1 MSGLGHLEIFFYDG
15 TVRNSSQENLEISE
29 THHRRDDNVN
39 SGDVMPNW
47 PGYGD
52 NFSIHQVDRYTPADS
67 ESKQKISTDILPT
80 ECRQESIE
88 QTHLHQCANSSPN
101 LLSRG
106 LLREHSS
113 SEFSLPLPPLSA
125 ALDLGNE
132 KSHNSSSHDLA
143 AESISACE
151 APLEKIEIA
160 SFGDSTNH
168 RESHRNVEIPE
179 QITQEAVDQNKVIIK
194 QKLAASLRLFPKHG
208 STYDASALI
217 YLRGTSSRL
226 AISTFLLLGRAIGM
240 IIEQPLMTS
249 MGSFA
254 SELMTFIADRTQCLS
269 DHYLSTMISDDPEHL
284 HVRRL
289 LRVREAVWGWVHQKS
304 CFLSSLPYHMRQLL
318 QETRD
323 LDKYIEI
330 ATASLM
336 THAPRRYMN
345 DVPHTETSHPDS
357 ESSTNSVL
365 NCETKK
371 AIDNDVAQM
380 QGAAV
385 SVQHWLQDAAE
396 DGDEEAQY
404 ALSRW
409 FTRPAFEESK
419 KCHTC
424 SNPFSISLFRH
435 HCRCCGRSHC
445 SLHSSQRR
453 SLLRLGLGL
462 ISPVRV
468 CDHCAKCV
476 DQEVLTDIL
485 TWRRMRVEAYFA
497 SIGHQSVSKA
507 DISNT
512 GASSLTSLRTGGAV
526 KGDGET
532 KARGLILY
540 DDNIIDRNVDKI
552 MRVADY
558 SLQVFKSTVSLNYPT
573 KLVLHTVDILKRY
586 GLSGLA
592 GVLLRKVCALP
603 LRTVAFKAF
612 CNQVDV
618 RFDVS

>member
-15 TVRNSSQENLEISE
+15 TVRNGSQENLEISE
-29 THHRRDDNVN
+29 TNHRRDDNVD

-52 NFSIHQVDRYTPADS
+52 NFSTHQVDRYRPADS
-67 ESKQKISTDILPT
+67 DIKQKTSTEILPT
-80 ECRQESIE
+80 VCREESIE
-88 QTHLHQCANSSPN
+88 QTHLHQCANSFPTSP
-101 LLSRG
+101 SKE
-106 LLREHSS
+106 LLREHSLCK
-113 SEFSLPLPPLSA
+113 FSLPLPPLSA

-132 KSHNSSSHDLA
+132 KSRNSSSHDLA
-143 AESISACE
+143 AESTSTCE
-151 APLEKIEIA
+151 APIEKIEVA
-160 SFGDSTNH
+160 SCGDFKSD
-168 RESHRNVEIPE
+168 RESSRNVEFPE
-179 QITQEAVDQNKVIIK
+179 QISQEAADQNKVITK
-194 QKLAASLRLFPKHG
+194 QKLSTSLRLFPKHG

-217 YLRGTSSRL
+217 YFKGTSSRL

-240 IIEQPLMTS
+240 IMEQPLMTS

-289 LRVREAVWGWVHQKS
+289 LQVREAVWGWVHQKS
-304 CFLSSLPYHMRQLL
+304 YFLSSLPYHMRQLL

-330 ATASLM
+330 ATASLI

-357 ESSTNSVL
+357 ETSTNSVL
-365 NCETKK
+365 NSETKK
-371 AIDNDVAQM
+371 VIDNDMAQV

-385 SVQHWLQDAAE
+385 SVQHWLQEAAE

-485 TWRRMRVEAYFA
+485 TWRRMRVDAYFA
-497 SIGHQSVSKA
+497 SIGHQSDSKT
-507 DISNT
+507 DIGNT
-512 GASSLTSLRTGGAV
+512 GASSVTSVRTGGAV
-526 KGDGET
+526 KGEGET

-592 GVLLRKVCALP
+592 GVLLRKVCVLIY
-603 LRTVAFKAF
+603 
-612 CNQVDV
+612 
-618 RFDVS
+618 S

>member
-15 TVRNSSQENLEISE
+15 TDRNSSQENQEISV
-29 THHRRDDNVN
+29 TNHGRGDMVDNCY
-39 SGDVMPNW
+39 VMPNW

-52 NFSIHQVDRYTPADS
+52 NSPTHEVVRYSPADS
-67 ESKQKISTDILPT
+67 NFEERINTEILPT
-80 ECRQESIE
+80 RCGEESVE
-88 QTHLHQCANSSPN
+88 QSHIHQCVDSFPT
-101 LLSRG
+101 LS
-106 LLREHSS
+106 LRQ
-113 SEFSLPLPPLSA
+113 SLRDHNAIDSTCPIPPLPPA
-125 ALDLGNE
+125 FDLE
-132 KSHNSSSHDLA
+132 DVKSRYASSHDLT
-143 AESISACE
+143 AESTSLCE
-151 APLEKIEIA
+151 APVQNLDIT
-160 SFGDSTNH
+160 SSCDSEGHKQSNPD
-168 RESHRNVEIPE
+168 SEIPE
-179 QITQEAVDQNKVIIK
+179 VTTQEALDLDKAITK
-194 QKLAASLRLFPKHG
+194 QKLSTSLRLFPKHG
-208 STYDASALI
+208 SNFDASSLI
-217 YLRGTSSRL
+217 YFRGTSSRL

-240 IIEQPLMTS
+240 IMEQPFMTS

-289 LRVREAVWGWVHQKS
+289 LQVREAVWGWVHQKS

-330 ATASLM
+330 ATASLI
-336 THAPRRYMN
+336 THAPRLYKN
-345 DVPHTETSHPDS
+345 DVPHKDISYPDS
-357 ESSTNSVL
+357 ETSTNSTSH
-365 NCETKK
+365 CEAKK
-371 AIDNDVAQM
+371 VIPNDLIPV

-409 FTRPAFEESK
+409 FTRPTFEESK
-419 KCHTC
+419 HCHAC
-424 SNPFSISLFRH
+424 SSPFSISLFRH

-468 CDHCAKCV
+468 CDHCAKGV
-476 DQEVLTDIL
+476 DQEVLTDVL

-497 SIGHQSVSKA
+497 SIGHQSVNNVETSK
-507 DISNT
+507 T
-512 GASSLTSLRTGGAV
+512 GASSV
-526 KGDGET
+526 KSVKVAGTVKEVVDA

-540 DDNIIDRNVDKI
+540 DDNGIDRNVDKI

-592 GVLLRKVCALP
+592 GVLLRKVSKQ
-603 LRTVAFKAF
+603 RTHCHIGLMKISSK
-612 CNQVDV
+612 
-618 RFDVS
+618 RLI